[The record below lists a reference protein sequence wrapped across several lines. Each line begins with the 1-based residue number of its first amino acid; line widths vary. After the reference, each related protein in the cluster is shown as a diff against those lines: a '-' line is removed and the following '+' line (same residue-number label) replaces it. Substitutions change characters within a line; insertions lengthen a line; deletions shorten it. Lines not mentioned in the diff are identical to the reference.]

1 MRQRRT
7 GSVLLLLLVVLVVV
21 YRIVATLALDT
32 IQTRTSRGRG
42 GVRIRL
48 GEVVRGARVSRGG
61 CRRVLVLV
69 ELRCR
74 GDGGCVAQLRRRKR
88 YQTTWRRSRQVGRLV
103 HVARWYPAKRK

>member
-42 GVRIRL
+42 GVRICL
-48 GEVVRGARVSRGG
+48 GEVVRSARISRSG
-61 CRRVLVLV
+61 CRRVLILV

-74 GDGGCVAQLRRRKR
+74 GDGGCVAQLCRWKW
-88 YQTTWRRSRQVGRLV
+88 YQTTWRRSSQVGRLV
-103 HVARWYPAKRK
+103 HVARWYPVKRK

>member
-7 GSVLLLLLVVLVVV
+7 GSVLLLLLVLVVV

-32 IQTRTSRGRG
+32 IQTRTSRGCG

-48 GEVVRGARVSRGG
+48 GEVVRGTRVGRGG

-74 GDGGCVAQLRRRKR
+74 GDGGCVGQLRRRKW
-88 YQTTWRRSRQVGRLV
+88 YQTTWRRSRKVGRLV
-103 HVARWYPAKRK
+103 HIARWYPAKRK